1 MLTEEAKEQIQ
12 DKSKVV
18 RYYYYSLLDELVN
31 MPLEDYR
38 EIKDFIISV
47 YGENGFKAIAK
58 KAVAEY
64 RKDE

>member
-18 RYYYYSLLDELVN
+18 RYYYSLLDELVN